1 MYIYIYIYSESIK
14 TGVVQDIS
22 KDLTLLLF
30 IKNGMMTEP
39 RNYQPI
45 AVLSLFSKVLERL
58 VHDQLY
64 SFLEIKEILHKYQF
78 GFQTSHTGGH

>member
-1 MYIYIYIYSESIK
+1 MFHNYWLFWYHNESIK
-14 TGVVQDIS
+14 TVVVPDIFKMS
-22 KDLTLLLF
+22 QVTPVY
-30 IKNGMMTEP
+30 KNGIMTEP

-64 SFLEIKEILHKYQF
+64 SFLEIKEILYRCQF
-78 GFQTSHTGGH
+78 GF